1 MRPRP
6 LPLIPREGFH
16 TIRLLAACI
25 LTLGTCLSQ
34 TIYDFGNPTAE
45 EQLYIEYINRARAN
59 PGAEGARLAATT
71 DPTVLFN
78 YTYFGVNLTMMQ
90 SELSAL
96 PVQAPLAPN
105 AKLMSTS
112 RNHSAWM
119 LANASQAHDESN
131 PYKTF
136 WDRLTDA
143 GYDPYTGGENIFA
156 YVANPWHGH
165 AGFEVDWGNDGGAGG
180 MQLERGHRANNHSA
194 DFNEIGV
201 GVINGTNTSV
211 SPAIGPQ
218 LVTQDFGTQYGD
230 LTFGTGVA
238 YYDLNANNFYDA
250 GEGISDLAVNV
261 SGVTTD
267 NCKTAIGGGWV
278 VPIPNSAATRSVTFT
293 GLNINQAVNLNV
305 PAGKNAKA
313 DLKLTYNPPTISSPA
328 TGTDGTPMTLAFN
341 ATGGATG
348 YTWKRSSIATATAE
362 NCESAS
368 GITSSKTGTYAVINS
383 TVKQQG
389 TSSFHLMNATG
400 ANQSIELNTVYFG
413 NASPSISFQ
422 SRLAYSWASEK
433 YKMQIKEE
441 GSSEWLDAYTQTGT
455 GTAGEA
461 AFTLRTASLPNMAGK
476 TFRIRFVM
484 NFSAG
489 SYGSAGENSTGW
501 FIDAITFT
509 NISALSGT
517 ISQSIAGTSAN
528 FTPSTGTHLMS
539 VAPVI
544 SGREFPPGHQIL
556 TISSGA
562 ITTPAI
568 GTHPASVQIAI
579 GNSATF
585 SVAATGG
592 SLSYQ
597 WYFGTSGNTANPVS
611 GATSGS
617 FTTPSLSNGASYWV
631 RVSNTAGDVNSN
643 TATATV
649 LTPASI
655 SSHPAS
661 ISIASGNSTTFSV
674 SASGSS
680 PAFQWYSGNSGNTA
694 NPISGA
700 TFNSYTTPS
709 LTTTTSYWV
718 RVSNAVSSSDSNTA
732 TATVITAPAITTH
745 PVSSTIANGSTKTF
759 SVVATGTSPAYQWY
773 SGNSGDMSNP
783 VSGATSS
790 SYTTPAL
797 TSTASYWVRVSNLA
811 GNVNSNT
818 ATATVAFPPVI
829 ISQPVSA
836 TIKRNTATTL
846 NVVAT
851 GAALTYQWYQA
862 TSPNLTNAISGATSS
877 SYTTPILTGSKNYWV
892 RVSNGAGNAN
902 SVTAAIT
909 TTTGT
914 VTRNFGVWAS
924 GIETANSIAAGTLSN
939 ANGDYDKDGRSNL
952 IEYAFGAS
960 PIIANDAAPRMPTF
974 QQTATECFLQYQ
986 LDTAITDI
994 AVTPLASG
1002 DLNQWR
1008 APGASGAPVGFANTL
1023 VSTSG
1028 NIQTRKAAVPRSSS
1042 PRCLLRIQVTR
1053 P

>member
-16 TIRLLAACI
+16 TIRLLAACF

-71 DPTVLFN
+71 DPGVLFN

-105 AKLMSTS
+105 AKLMATS
-112 RNHSAWM
+112 RSHSVWM
-119 LANASQAHDESN
+119 LAKASQAHDESN
-131 PYKTF
+131 PYNTF
-136 WDRLTDA
+136 WDRITDA

-180 MQLERGHRANNHSA
+180 MQLGRGHRANIHSV

-201 GVINGTNTSV
+201 GVINGTNTTV

-218 LVTQDFGTQYGD
+218 LVTQDFGAQYGN

-250 GEGISDLAVNV
+250 GEGISDLTVNV
-261 SGVTTD
+261 SGVTTE

-278 VPIPNSAATRSVTFT
+278 VPIPDTAGTRSVTFS
-293 GLNINQAVNLNV
+293 GLNINQSVNLNI

-313 DLKLTYNPPTISSPA
+313 DLKLTYNPPTINSPA
-328 TGTDGTPMTLAFN
+328 TGTDGTPMTLSFN

-400 ANQSIELNTVYFG
+400 VNQSLELNTVYFG
-413 NASPSISFQ
+413 NTSPSISFQ
-422 SRLAYSWASEK
+422 SRLAISWPSEK
-433 YKMQIKEE
+433 YKMQVKEE
-441 GSSEWLDAYTQTGT
+441 GTAEWLDAYSQTGSTT
-455 GTAGEA
+455 GESG
-461 AFTLRTASLPNMAGK
+461 FTLRTASLPNMAGK
-476 TFRIRFVM
+476 AFRVRFVM

-489 SYGSAGENSTGW
+489 TYGSAGENSTGW

-517 ISQSIAGTSAN
+517 VSQSLAGTSTN

-544 SGREFPPGHQIL
+544 SGREFPPGYQIL

-562 ITTPAI
+562 ITTPLI
-568 GTHPASVQIAI
+568 GTHPASAQIAN
-579 GNSATF
+579 GSTATF

-597 WYFGTSGNTANPVS
+597 WYSGTTGNTANPIS
-611 GATSGS
+611 GATSSS
-617 FTTPSLSNGASYWV
+617 FTSPALTSGASYWV
-631 RVSNTAGDVNSN
+631 RVSNTAGAANSN

-649 LTPASI
+649 LNLVSI
-655 SSHPAS
+655 TSHPAS
-661 ISIASGNSTTFSV
+661 ISIASGNSTTFTV
-674 SASGSS
+674 SATGTS
-680 PAFQWYSGNSGNTA
+680 PGYQWYSGTSGNTA

-700 TFNSYTTPS
+700 TANSFTTPS

-718 RVSNAVSSSDSNTA
+718 RVSNAVSSLDSNTA

-745 PVSSTIANGSTKTF
+745 PASSTVSNGSTKTF
-759 SVVATGTSPAYQWY
+759 SVVATGTSPTYQWY
-773 SGNSGDMSNP
+773 SGNSSDLSNP
-783 VSGATSS
+783 ISGATSS

-797 TSTASYWVRVSNLA
+797 TTTKSYWVRVSNLA
-811 GNVNSNT
+811 GNANSNT
-818 ATATVAFPPVI
+818 ATATVVFPPVI
-829 ISQPVSA
+829 ISQPVSL
-836 TIKRNTATTL
+836 TIKRNTNTTL
-846 NVVAT
+846 SVVAT
-851 GAALTYQWYQA
+851 GASLTYQWYQGSSPSTT
-862 TSPNLTNAISGATSS
+862 TSISGATSS
-877 SYTTPILTGSKNYWV
+877 SYTTPTLSSSKNYWV

-902 SVTAAIT
+902 SVTAAVT

-914 VTRNFGVWAS
+914 VTRNFSVWAS
-924 GIETANSIAAGTLSN
+924 GIETANSISAGTLSN

-960 PIIANDAAPRMPTF
+960 PIIANDAAPRMPVM
-974 QQTATECFLQYQ
+974 QNTATECLLLYK

-994 AVTPLASG
+994 TVSPMASG
-1002 DLNQWR
+1002 DLIQWR
-1008 APGASGAPVGFANTL
+1008 TPGSPGAPAGFTDSL
-1023 VSTSG
+1023 ISTSNG
-1028 NIQTRKAAVPRSSS
+1028 IQSRKAVVPKSAAPS
-1042 PRCLLRIQVTR
+1042 CHLRIRVTR

>member
-16 TIRLLAACI
+16 TIRLLAACF

-34 TIYDFGNPTAE
+34 TLYDFGNPTAE

-71 DPTVLFN
+71 DPGVLFN
-78 YTYFGVNLTMMQ
+78 YSYFGVNLTMMQ
-90 SELSAL
+90 SEFTAL
-96 PVQAPLAPN
+96 PAQAPLAPN
-105 AKLMSTS
+105 AKLMATS
-112 RNHSAWM
+112 RSHSAWM
-119 LANASQAHDESN
+119 LANAVQDHDESN
-131 PYKTF
+131 PYNTF
-136 WDRLTDA
+136 WDRLTDV
-143 GYDPYTGGENIFA
+143 GYDPYTAGENIFA

-180 MQLERGHRANNHSA
+180 MQLGRGHRANIHSA

-201 GVINGTNTSV
+201 GAITGTNTTV

-218 LVTQDFGTQYGD
+218 LVTQDFGAQYGD

-250 GEGISDLAVNV
+250 GEGISDLTVNV

-267 NCKTAIGGGWV
+267 HCKTAIGGGWV
-278 VPIPNSAATRSVTFT
+278 VPIPNSAGTRSVTFT
-293 GLNINQAVNLNV
+293 GLNINQSVNLSI

-313 DLKLTYNPPTISSPA
+313 DLKLTYNPPTINSPA
-328 TGTDGTPMTLAFN
+328 TGTDGTPMTLTFN

-368 GITSSKTGTYAVINS
+368 GITSLKTGTYAVVNS
-383 TVKQQG
+383 AVKQQG

-413 NASPSISFQ
+413 NTSPSISFQ
-422 SRLAYSWASEK
+422 SRLATSWPSEK
-433 YKMQIKEE
+433 YKMQVKEE
-441 GSSEWLDAYTQTGT
+441 GTAEWLDAYSQTGNTT
-455 GTAGEA
+455 GESG
-461 AFTLRTASLPNMAGK
+461 FTQRTASLPNLAGK

-501 FIDAITFT
+501 FIDAVTFT

-517 ISQSIAGTSAN
+517 ISQSLAGTSTN

-539 VAPVI
+539 VAPMI
-544 SGREFPPGHQIL
+544 SGREFPPGHQVL

-562 ITTPAI
+562 ITTPVI
-568 GTHPASVQIAI
+568 GGHPTSVQIAN
-579 GNSATF
+579 GSSATF
-585 SVAATGG
+585 SVAASGG
-592 SLSYQ
+592 SLDYQ
-597 WYFGTSGNTANPVS
+597 WYSGTSGNTANPVS
-611 GATSGS
+611 GATSSS
-617 FTTPSLSNGASYWV
+617 FTTPALTSGASYWV
-631 RVSNTAGDVNSN
+631 RVSNTTGTANSN

-649 LTPASI
+649 LNPVFITSQ
-655 SSHPAS
+655 PAS
-661 ISIASGNSTTFSV
+661 ISIASGNSVTFSV
-674 SASGSS
+674 SATGSS
-680 PAFQWYSGNSGNTA
+680 PAYQWYSGNSGNTA

-700 TFNSYTTPS
+700 TANSFTTPS
-709 LTTTTSYWV
+709 LSTTTNYWV

-732 TATVITAPAITTH
+732 TATVVTAPAITTH
-745 PVSSTIANGSTKTF
+745 PASSTIANGSTKTF
-759 SVVATGTSPAYQWY
+759 SVVATGTSPAFQWY

-783 VSGATSS
+783 ISGATSS

-797 TSTASYWVRVSNLA
+797 TSTASFWVRVSNLA
-811 GNVNSNT
+811 GNASSNT
-818 ATATVAFPPVI
+818 ATATVVFPPVI
-829 ISQPVSA
+829 ISQPVSL
-836 TIKRNTATTL
+836 TIKRNTSTTL
-846 NVVAT
+846 SVVAT
-851 GAALTYQWYQA
+851 GAALTYQWYQGSSPSTT
-862 TSPNLTNAISGATSS
+862 TSISGATSS
-877 SYTTPILTGSKNYWV
+877 SFTTPTLSSSKNYWV

-902 SVTAAIT
+902 SVTAAVT

-914 VTRNFGVWAS
+914 VIRNFSVWAS

-960 PIIANDAAPRMPTF
+960 PIIANDTAPRMPVM
-974 QQTATECFLQYQ
+974 QSTATECVLQYQ
-986 LDTAITDI
+986 LDTTITDI
-994 AVTPLASG
+994 TVTPQASG

-1023 VSTSG
+1023 ISTNG
-1028 NIQTRKAAVPRSSS
+1028 NIQTRKASVPNSSS
-1042 PRCLLRIQVTR
+1042 PRCLLRLQVTR
-1053 P
+1053 Q